1 MARKNY
7 EVKAKSA
14 ESWQRIHEELNKIL
28 LSPKPSIG
36 FILLRKTGLLEI
48 ILPEL
53 IKLEGIDEI
62 EGKTHKDN
70 FYHTLQVLD
79 NICKNTDNLW
89 LRWVA
94 LLHDIGKPKTKRY
107 NKKKGWSF
115 HGHEYVGSKMVF
127 KIFKR
132 LKLPLNY
139 KLDYVKKLVLL
150 SSRPVIL
157 SSSEITDSAIR
168 RLIFDAGDIF
178 QGTPYFNFFQ
188 GDLELSLMKKM
199 GYNAATIGNH
209 EFDAGLKM
217 LKQNIINNDF
227 QFISSN
233 YDFTNTELEGLI
245 DKYKIYNKGGVK
257 IGVFGLGIELKGL
270 VNPLLFKET
279 KYNDPLDVAKDMT
292 SKLKFEKGCDLIICI
307 SHLGHQY
314 QMDKISDTKLAKL
327 TSNIDLIIGGH
338 THTLLKEPLILNNS
352 LGKEVIIL
360 I

>member
-1 MARKNY
+1 MNRRKFIYNSSLASLSVMGLNSCNLNSRNLKITILHTNDVHSQIEPFPSNHNKYPNKGGFARRADLFK
-7 EVKAKSA
+7 
-14 ESWQRIHEELNKIL
+14 
-28 LSPKPSIG
+28 
-36 FILLRKTGLLEI
+36 EI
-48 ILPEL
+48 IDL
-53 IKLEGIDEI
+53 
-62 EGKTHKDN
+62 N
-70 FYHTLQVLD
+70 Q
-79 NICKNTDNLW
+79 NT
-89 LRWVA
+89 
-94 LLHDIGKPKTKRY
+94 
-107 NKKKGWSF
+107 
-115 HGHEYVGSKMVF
+115 
-127 KIFKR
+127 
-132 LKLPLNY
+132 
-139 KLDYVKKLVLL
+139 
-150 SSRPVIL
+150 
-157 SSSEITDSAIR
+157 
-168 RLIFDAGDIF
+168 LIFDAGDIF

-270 VNPLLFKET
+270 VNPILFKET

-314 QMDKISDTKLAKL
+314 QIDKISDTKLAKL

-338 THTLLKEPLILNNS
+338 THTLLKEPLIINNS
-352 LGKEVIIL
+352 LGKEVIINQVGSGGVFVGRIDFNFKNNYIL
-360 I
+360 SDKSLVEV